1 LAGELSGGGREAG
14 NDKRGEAS
22 CFVGCGEKFH
32 FNEES
37 GKGMEIGLKKNGGL
51 GSFPKPPL

>member
-1 LAGELSGGGREAG
+1 LSGGGREAG
-14 NDKRGEAS
+14 NDKRGEAY